1 MTEKTM
7 HRVIDALVADVGK
20 SAQKVVKPKRKKLRK
35 KIAAALRKKPSRKK
49 GSS

>member
-1 MTEKTM
+1 MTEKTIR
-7 HRVIDALVADVGK
+7 RVIDELVAETGK

-35 KIAAALRKKPSRKK
+35 KIAAALRKKPRRKR